1 LIQAL
6 ALIVI
11 TVGFIVVVALSVSM
25 FRQAEQIATHALMAV
40 TSTSGFART
49 IVLENT
55 HAHTNAAEPS
65 NTPMATRATAIV
77 EDTKQ
82 VIVPASSIF
91 TRIAMRTQ
99 SPLRLQLSSG
109 GA

>member
-1 LIQAL
+1 
-6 ALIVI
+6 
-11 TVGFIVVVALSVSM
+11 M

-49 IVLENT
+49 IALENT
-55 HAHTNAAEPS
+55 HAHSNAAEPS
-65 NTPMATRATAIV
+65 NKSTRATAIV

-91 TRIAMRTQ
+91 TRIAMQTQ

-109 GA
+109 SA

>member
-1 LIQAL
+1 
-6 ALIVI
+6 
-11 TVGFIVVVALSVSM
+11 M

-82 VIVPASSIF
+82 VIVPASSTF
-91 TRIAMRTQ
+91 TRIVMQTQ